1 MREATVSEKIQANPD
16 LIPSLP
22 DVVAKALQL
31 VDKPGVS
38 PNEFEELL
46 SQDPPLVATMLKI
59 ANSPLNGFA
68 HEKETIRDAIIGI
81 GLNGLR
87 SILMGSTL
95 KRFMGRQFTCYGED
109 PKTLWRHS
117 MAVANAAK
125 ILTKQLPNSPDNAE
139 EMFVAGLLHDLGKLL
154 LAPFLTRMGEDLSQT
169 TEPLHFVEERLL
181 GISHQEAGGIVA
193 EKWNMKPLVHAVIT
207 HHHFKACPKNYRHAV
222 AVVRLADQWATE
234 NGEGAGKLDRNSI
247 HLEEDLAVVG
257 LQPEEWE
264 EAQATISVSALLEV

>member
-38 PNEFEELL
+38 PNEFDELL

-59 ANSPLNGFA
+59 ANSPVYGFA

-95 KRFMGRQFTCYGED
+95 KRFLGRQFACYGED
-109 PKTLWRHS
+109 PKTLWRHA
-117 MAVANAAK
+117 MAVANAAR
-125 ILTKQLPNSPDNAE
+125 ILTKRLPDSPSNAE

-154 LAPFLTRMGEDLSQT
+154 LAPFLARMGANLSQT
-169 TEPLHFVEERLL
+169 EEPTHLAEERLL

-193 EKWNMKPLVHAVIT
+193 EKWNMKPQVHAVIT
-207 HHHFKACPKNYRHAV
+207 HHHFMACPKNYRHAV

-234 NGEGAGKLDRNSI
+234 NGKGAGALDDASI
-247 HLEEDLAVVG
+247 YLEADLALLG
-257 LQPEEWE
+257 LQPEQWG
-264 EAQATISVSALLEV
+264 EAQAAIADVALVEA